1 MPKTWSMTEERT
13 IIKRIVVEGATEEEA
28 IQNYNNYKWVCDE
41 DVDEYDWKLA
51 GIEEDIPDAN
61 V

>member
-13 IIKRIVVEGATEEEA
+13 IVRRIVVEGATEEEA

-51 GIEEDIPDAN
+51 GVEEDIPN
-61 V
+61 E